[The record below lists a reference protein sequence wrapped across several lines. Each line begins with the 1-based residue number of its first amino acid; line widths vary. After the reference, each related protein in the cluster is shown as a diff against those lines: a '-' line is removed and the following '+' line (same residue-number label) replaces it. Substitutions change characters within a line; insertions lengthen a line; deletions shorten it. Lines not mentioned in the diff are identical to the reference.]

1 METYTKAL
9 IEDIRRSGQKDSR
22 VDTVFFGG
30 GTPSLLS
37 TDSMEQI
44 LASLRSHFAIDEA
57 AEITVEAN
65 PGTINKEK
73 LNSYHKLG
81 INRLSIGVQ
90 SLNDGVLKI
99 LGRIHSA
106 ELAKETY
113 REARAAGF
121 DNINLD
127 LMFAVPGQ
135 EWMYWIDTLEEAMAL
150 RPEHISFY
158 SLQLEK
164 GTRMFQLFEE
174 GSLADVD
181 EETDRKMYRTA
192 LRMFLAEGYLPYEI
206 SNASMPGKECQHN
219 LKYWSME
226 EYLGLGL
233 GAHSFIDNQR
243 FQKEDDITKYVA
255 DPGIKETHKN
265 TRQDSISEFLFTG
278 LRKRRGISLEEFEDR
293 FGVDLFHL
301 YGKEIDIHQQ
311 AGLLVL
317 NDAGTH
323 LLLTEPGIDVSN
335 RVLSDFV

>member
-1 METYTKAL
+1 MEAYTKAL
-9 IEDIRRSGQKDSR
+9 IEDIRRSEQRDST

-30 GTPSLLS
+30 GTPSMLPI
-37 TDSMEQI
+37 DSMERI
-44 LASLRSHFAIDEA
+44 LSSLGGHFDIDKD
-57 AEITVEAN
+57 AEITMEAN
-65 PGTINKEK
+65 PGTTNKEK
-73 LNSYHKLG
+73 LNSYRKLG

-90 SLNDGVLKI
+90 SLNDGVLKV

-106 ELAKETY
+106 EEAKLTFMDA
-113 REARAAGF
+113 REAGF

-135 EWMYWIDTLEEAMAL
+135 GWMDWIDTLKEAMAF

-164 GTRMFQLFEE
+164 GTRMFQLFEA
-174 GSLADVD
+174 GSLDDVD

-192 LRMFLAEGYLPYEI
+192 LRMLEREGYLPYEI
-206 SNASMPGKECQHN
+206 SNASIPGKECRHN

-226 EYLGLGL
+226 DYLGLGL

-243 FQKEDDITKYVA
+243 FQKEDDITKYRN
-255 DPGIKETHKN
+255 DPAVKEIHIN
-265 TRQDSISEFLFTG
+265 TKRDSISEFLFTG
-278 LRKRRGISLEEFEDR
+278 LRKRSGISLEEFKER
-293 FGVDLFHL
+293 FGIELFHL
-301 YGKEIDIHQQ
+301 YGKEIDTHRRSE
-311 AGLLVL
+311 LLAL

-323 LLLTEPGIDVSN
+323 LLLTEQGIDVSN